1 MTKKS
6 SINNW
11 IVKSGWSI
19 ADQALFAGANFLVN
33 ILLARWLTESDYG
46 SFAFCFSL
54 FLYIGAIHTGFLS
67 EPMLVFGPGKYK
79 KSFKSYLSTLRRD
92 HFLLTG
98 LSSVILALGSFAL
111 RLTGHFG
118 LSWVVLALAVSS
130 PLMLYVWLNR
140 RSCYVLFDPKMAA
153 FGGVFYLL
161 TILLGLFALLE
172 TELLSSV
179 TAFLLIGFSG
189 LVASLFIIWKLN
201 KRESGDLIG
210 ADEIRKEHWKYG
222 KWAAGT
228 GVLQMTPG
236 QLSLL
241 VLPIWAGIEASG
253 ELKALSNLLMPVM
266 HAYVAL
272 TVLMVPAFVKA
283 LEKGTFR
290 KVVSRVTL
298 IILAITIIY
307 SIVLLAL
314 GSELISLLYKGKYA
328 ELKEYLPLAAIIPI
342 VSSVVAVLSAAIKAS
357 ERPDLVFWA
366 NLSSAIG
373 MLSLGLVLI
382 YNFKIEGALLA
393 QIISVAL
400 GLVVLIYIYIR
411 VLPAETSSLGNTQGV
426 NDV

>member
-79 KSFKSYLSTLRRD
+79 KNFASYLSVLRKD
-92 HFLLTG
+92 HFRLTG
-98 LSSVILALGSFAL
+98 LSSILIATASLALGM
-111 RLTGHFG
+111 TGHLG
-118 LSWVVLALAVSS
+118 LAWVVLSLALAS
-130 PLMLYVWLNR
+130 PLMLFVWLNR

-161 TILLGLFALLE
+161 CILAGLFALLHFK
-172 TELLSSV
+172 LLSSV
-179 TAFLLIGFSG
+179 TAFVLIGLSG
-189 LVASLFIIWKLN
+189 LVASLFIIRQLR
-201 KRESGDLIG
+201 KRESGDDLS
-210 ADEIRKEHWKYG
+210 AAEVRREHWRYG
-222 KWAAGT
+222 KWAAST

-283 LEKGTFR
+283 LENGNFR
-290 KVVSRVTL
+290 KVVFRVTL
-298 IILAITIIY
+298 FILAATILY
-307 SIVLLAL
+307 SIFLLVF
-314 GSELISLLYKGKYA
+314 GSELISILYKGKYA
-328 ELKEYLPLAAIIPI
+328 SLERYLPLAAIIPI

-382 YNFKIEGALLA
+382 YQLKIEGALLA
-393 QIISVAL
+393 QIASVVF
-400 GLVVLIYIYIR
+400 GLVVLIYIYAR
-411 VLPAETSSLGNTQGV
+411 ELPRQTLV
-426 NDV
+426 NGIGKK

>member
-1 MTKKS
+1 MTKRS
-6 SINNW
+6 SINSW
-11 IVKSGWSI
+11 IIKSGWSI

-79 KSFKSYLSTLRRD
+79 KSFSSYLSALRKD
-92 HFLLTG
+92 HFRLTG
-98 LSSVILALGSFAL
+98 LSSAALVLASLGL
-111 RLTGHFG
+111 RFTGHLG
-118 LSWVVLALAVSS
+118 LSWVVLALALSS
-130 PLMLYVWLNR
+130 PLMLFVWLNR

-161 TILLGLFALLE
+161 GILLGLFALLKS
-172 TELLSSV
+172 ELLSSV
-179 TAFLLIGFSG
+179 TAFLLIGLSG
-189 LVASLFIIWKLN
+189 LLASLFIIHRLS
-201 KRESGDLIG
+201 KRAPGDVLTSG
-210 ADEIRKEHWKYG
+210 EIRREHWKYG
-222 KWAAGT
+222 KWAAST

-283 LEKGTFR
+283 LEKGNFR
-290 KVVSRVTL
+290 KVVLRVTL
-298 IILAITIIY
+298 GILAVTIIY
-307 SIVLLAL
+307 SVILLAF
-314 GSELISLLYKGKYA
+314 GSDVISLLYKGKYA
-328 ELKEYLPLAAIIPI
+328 SLEKYLPLAALIPI

-366 NLSSAIG
+366 NLTSAIG
-373 MLSLGLVLI
+373 MLSLGLLLI
-382 YNFKIEGALLA
+382 YQLQIEGALLA
-393 QIISVAL
+393 QIISVTL
-400 GLVVLIYIYIR
+400 GLVVLIYIYAR
-411 VLPAETSSLGNTQGV
+411 VLPTHPSSEGNSTSLDEV
-426 NDV
+426 